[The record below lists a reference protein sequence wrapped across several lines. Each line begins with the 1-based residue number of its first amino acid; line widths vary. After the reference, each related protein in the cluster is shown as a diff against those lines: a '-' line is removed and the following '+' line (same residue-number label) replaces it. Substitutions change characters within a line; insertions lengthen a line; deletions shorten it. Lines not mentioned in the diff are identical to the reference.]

1 MMRVKDYITTQD
13 FTKEEL
19 LDIVNLSLLIK
30 KNIKAG
36 YPLNVLY
43 HKTLGMIFEQS
54 STRTRVSFE
63 TAMTQLGGH
72 AQYLAPGQIQLGKHE
87 SMKDTSIVLSR
98 LVDVIM
104 ARVQQHK
111 TVVELA
117 KYSTVPV
124 LNGMSDYN
132 HPTQEMGDIITMFE
146 HLPENKTIEECKV
159 VFVGDCTQVCASLGM
174 MITKMGGHYV
184 HYGPKDFQLKGEYVD
199 ILEEN
204 CKASGGSYLITDNPQ
219 EALKDADF
227 IYTDVWYGLYESELP
242 KEERMKI
249 FYPKYQVNMDMIKKC
264 SPNVKF
270 MHCLPATRGEEVTD
284 EVMDDEKISICFDEA
299 ENRLTAMRGL
309 LIYFMGKMDETIEIC
324 KKNLNEE

>member
-1 MMRVKDYITTQD
+1 MRIKDYITTQD

-19 LDIVNLSLLIK
+19 LDIVNLSILIK

-43 HKTLGMIFEQS
+43 HKTLGMIFEQA

-98 LVDVIM
+98 LVDIMM

-117 KYSTVPV
+117 HFSTVPV

-132 HPTQEMGDIITMFE
+132 HPTQEMGDIITIFE

-204 CKASGGSYLITDNPQ
+204 CRESGGSYLITDNEE

-242 KEERMKI
+242 KDERMKI

-284 EVMDDEKISICFDEA
+284 EVMDDENISICFDEA

-309 LIYFMGKMDETIEIC
+309 LVYFMGKMDETIDIC
-324 KKNLNEE
+324 KKNLGE

>member
-1 MMRVKDYITTQD
+1 MKKDYITTQD

-19 LDIVNLSLLIK
+19 LDIAYLSLLIK
-30 KNIKAG
+30 ANIKAG
-36 YPLNVLY
+36 FPLNVLY
-43 HKTLGMIFEQS
+43 HKTLGMIFEQA

-98 LVDVIM
+98 LTDILM
-104 ARVQQHK
+104 ARVIEHK
-111 TVVELA
+111 TVKELA
-117 KYSTVPV
+117 EFSTVPV
-124 LNGMSDYN
+124 INGMSDYN
-132 HPTQEMGDIITMFE
+132 HPTQEMGDIITIIE
-146 HLPENKTIEECKV
+146 HLPEGKKLEDCKV
-159 VFVGDCTQVCASLGM
+159 VFVGDCTQVCASLMM
-174 MITKMGGHYV
+174 MITKVGAHFV
-184 HYGPKDFQLKGEYVD
+184 HYGPKGFQLGEEY
-199 ILEEN
+199 LKLAEEN
-204 CKASGGSYLITDNPQ
+204 CRVSGGTYLVTDNEE

-242 KEERMKI
+242 KEKRMEI
-249 FYPKYQVNMDMIKKC
+249 FYPKYQVNMDMIKKA

-284 EVMDDEKISICFDEA
+284 EVMDDKNISICFDEA

-309 LIYFMGKMDETIEIC
+309 LVYFMGKRDETVEIC
-324 KKNLNEE
+324 KKNLGRD